1 MGVASLVLGI
11 IALVTSWI
19 PFICF
24 FAFILAVVGLILGIV
39 DAVKKSKTNDNKKGF
54 GIAGL
59 VISAI
64 AIPIIIFSSLFT
76 IGITAAIIEDTTYD
90 YDNYEYRND
99 YYNDD
104 YDDWYDDW
112 YNNYYNKLNYNYN
125 VL

>member
-1 MGVASLVLGI
+1 MGIAALVLGI

-19 PFICF
+19 PFICC

-76 IGITAAIIEDTTYD
+76 IGITAAIIEDTD

-104 YDDWYDDW
+104 YDYDDWYDD
-112 YNNYYNKLNYNYN
+112 
-125 VL
+125 

>member
-11 IALVTSWI
+11 ISLVTSWI
-19 PFICF
+19 PFICI

-64 AIPIIIFSSLFT
+64 AIPIIIFSSLIT
-76 IGITAAIIEDTTYD
+76 LGITAAIIEGGT
-90 YDNYEYRND
+90 YDNYEYHNN
-99 YYNDD
+99 YYDD
-104 YDDWYDDW
+104 DDWYDEW